1 MTPKDRAQWRDANW
15 APAYYRDG
23 QELAPQERVPAADPV
38 SHRNRGRTTSS
49 RAPRLL
55 DDLIEHRPTGATP
68 SLASALT
75 QGGGQR
81 RSGHRPRPTAG
92 AAHADANRT

>member
-23 QELAPQERVPAADPV
+23 QELDPEGRVMLPAADPV
-38 SHRNRGRTTSS
+38 SRRNRGRTTSS

-55 DDLIEHRPTGATP
+55 DDPIEHRPTGATP

-81 RSGHRPRPTAG
+81 RAGHRPRPTHDKE
-92 AAHADANRT
+92 AA